1 MGRYFDIDVS
11 EIREFANH
19 LRMAEADFNNQM
31 ETFAEA
37 VGYEFLRIVED
48 EIIRRNVVD
57 TRLLL
62 HSFTKGDSNN
72 IWTLTDDGGKI
83 TIEVGTN
90 LEYASYVNDGHW
102 TCKKGESKRFV
113 PGYWIDDGKDD
124 KSFIYDPSSS
134 TGMVL
139 KQQWVDAQP
148 YYTSA
153 EKIIEKMFPELLETK
168 LQKWINKYFG
178 D

>member
-11 EIREFANH
+11 EIREFANR
-19 LRMAEADFNNQM
+19 LRIAEADFNNQM

-37 VGYEFLRIVED
+37 IGYEFLRIVED

-72 IWTLTDDGGKI
+72 IWTLTDEGGKI
-83 TIEVGTN
+83 TLEVGTN

-113 PGYWIDDGKDD
+113 PGYWNGEH
-124 KSFIYDPSSS
+124 FIYDSSAS

-139 KQQWVDAQP
+139 KQQWIDAQP

-153 EKIIEKMFPELLETK
+153 EKIIEKMFPELMGTK
-168 LQKWINKYFG
+168 LQEWINKYFG
-178 D
+178 N